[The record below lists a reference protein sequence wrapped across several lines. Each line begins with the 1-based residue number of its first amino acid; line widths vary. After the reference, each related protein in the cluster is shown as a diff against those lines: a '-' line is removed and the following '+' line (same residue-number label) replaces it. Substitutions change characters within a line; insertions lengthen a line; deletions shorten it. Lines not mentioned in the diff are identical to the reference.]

1 MIRDTKQSW
10 EVGAEVRVG
19 FMVLTVLAAIPTP
32 GDYAPDAYVLQSAK
46 GKLYRFTPHHGIEAC
61 ATMADASRV
70 SL

>member
-1 MIRDTKQSW
+1 MIRNSVQRW
-10 EVGAEVRVG
+10 EVGAQVKVG

-32 GDYAPDAYVLQSAK
+32 GDYAPDAYVLQGVK